1 VTTPPPGTTLAEVAA
16 YLPPTGVPIATL
28 APSIGLSPVDVRVYQ
43 KFYGLRQ
50 VLLDPGAHVA
60 DLLVAAAKGLDS
72 LAGVAHRV
80 RYVIHARTVHHTG
93 PYSVNPLTDVRRTL
107 GLEHAVAFAVTQH
120 ACASGLLAV
129 DLAGR
134 LLADAEP
141 DALALV
147 LTGEKTYPHVTALM
161 PIPTAMGEGAAA
173 CLVGRGGRGDPLL
186 SYAHRTD
193 GEFRASNHMSRA
205 TRAQF
210 LRVYPQALAEVMT
223 LAAERAGLRL
233 ADIDLV
239 LPHNVNRISWVGL
252 AQLTGYP
259 VERIFLDN
267 VPVVGHSF
275 CADPFLNY
283 ASAVERDLLR
293 PGAHYML
300 ASVGLGATFAAMV
313 LRYGG
318 GR

>member
-1 VTTPPPGTTLAEVAA
+1 MTTTLSEVSA
-16 YLPPTGVPIATL
+16 YLPPTAMSVAEVAKTIGL
-28 APSIGLSPVDVRVYQ
+28 APVDTKIYQ

-50 VLLDPGAHVA
+50 VLVDPDAHLA

-80 RYVIHARTVHHTG
+80 RYVISARTVHITG
-93 PYSVNPLTDVRRTL
+93 PYSVNPLTDVRQTL
-107 GLEHAVAFAVTQH
+107 GLEHAEAFAVTQH

-147 LTGEKTYPHVTALM
+147 LTGEKTYPHVNKLM
-161 PIPTAMGEGAAA
+161 PIPTLMGEGAAA
-173 CLVGRGGRGDPLL
+173 CLVARGGRGDTLL
-186 SYAHRTD
+186 SYTSRTL
-193 GEFRASNHMSRA
+193 GEFRSSHEMSTT
-205 TRAQF
+205 TRGKF
-210 LRVYPQALAEVMT
+210 LRLYPQTLAEVLT
-223 LAAERAGLRL
+223 AAARQAGLEL
-233 ADIDLV
+233 GDIDLV

-259 VERIFLDN
+259 VERIFLAN

-283 ASAVERDLLR
+283 ASAVEQNLLR
-293 PGAHYML
+293 PGDHYLL
-300 ASVGLGATFAAMV
+300 ASVGLGATFSAMV